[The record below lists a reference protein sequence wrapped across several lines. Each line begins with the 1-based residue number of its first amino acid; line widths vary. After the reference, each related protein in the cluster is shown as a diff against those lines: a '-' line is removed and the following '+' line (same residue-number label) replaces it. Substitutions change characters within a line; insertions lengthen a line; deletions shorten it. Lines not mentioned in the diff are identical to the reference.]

1 MEIQDCK
8 VRVSNVDSQES
19 FNNLVVQV
27 IGEMSNKAAAH
38 RKFVQTFVLAEQPN
52 GYYVLNDIFRYLNE
66 EEEEEVEEQNVQ
78 ELEVSDVAVPE
89 TEPKTLTS
97 SDDRVLQQQDVDVVT
112 KKLEEDVPEAKT
124 EEPVLAALT
133 INGKSGS
140 ETAAD
145 EEASTTSDPMDV
157 DSVAVQKNE
166 TQPTVQDEDVPA
178 ETPKDPEPTPVASP
192 PKPSTAT
199 PAPSTASMPAPAPKP
214 AAPKTWANLVASPA
228 PSTAA
233 SVPASTS
240 STSPAPP
247 QSKPS
252 QPQSNAAAAPTP
264 SSVEETA
271 PQAQQV
277 PGAGWQT
284 AGQDNT
290 RRQARQQ
297 SNSISSGAAERG
309 NILGYVKNVTEKVDA
324 AELKS
329 VLNQYGKLEYFDVSR
344 QKVRLRRTFS
354 MIAMTYLSLELC
366 IRRVRHSR
374 GLQRGRRCK
383 PPFDRWRADLRGR
396 TPTPSNCLWRWL

>member
-1 MEIQDCK
+1 M
-8 VRVSNVDSQES
+8 RVSNVDSQES

-89 TEPKTLTS
+89 TEPKTLTG
-97 SDDRVLQQQDVDVVT
+97 SDDPVLQQQDVDVVT

-214 AAPKTWANLVASPA
+214 AAPKTWANLVASRA

-290 RRQARQQ
+290 RRQARQH
-297 SNSISSGAAERG
+297 SNSISSGAAEKG

-329 VLNQYGKLEYFDVSR
+329 VLHQYGKLEYFDVSR